1 MILVPLLAD
10 FTTLKGFLNLIRL
23 DFDIV
28 SDFDIRMSSLCYINS
43 TNSYVRIYKQIM
55 QNKPNYKRSQMNL
68 SSFVTS
74 KYEIFSAGSGQKT
87 KPIQSQFKANLSQN
101 KPNSNPIKANT
112 NPIASRSGCPQ
123 AYEKTLNLRII

>member
-55 QNKPNYKRSQMNL
+55 QNKPNFENDKMNITLDMTSNYKVL
-68 SSFVTS
+68 
-74 KYEIFSAGSGQKT
+74 SAGSGQKT